1 MSSVAIC
8 EAALP
13 SDLPI
18 KRQLCRTAAVID
30 DNINAVSGMVDVLF
44 RRMTQLMKLNRE
56 LQGRMRQLEQGA
68 EPATRMELQDIRRKY
83 NAAVEGT
90 AQILQSIKL
99 QINDMTSGKGQT
111 LQPTD
116 VQGQVAQ
123 QAMAAA
129 GAPTTG
135 APTTGAPNPQT
146 KFAAPSMSEA
156 TEGRLTLNDLIDAYM
171 TFVLTVPDPTNT
183 NKTIGYLQKK
193 LSGASDPAQ
202 AQKLSGLIR
211 ALLTDRY
218 ETRREEIVKL
228 MQEFANRTTGRE
240 VGIQFQP
247 LAKPYTAAVQF
258 QEMLNVLLMAHLAKY
273 GSFSAQNVL
282 GSLIQLRD
290 AVQQFFNNPYAA
302 SGQLLE
308 RLRNIPL
315 MYDLPLVAEKLYY
328 LLTDPSPQPA
338 YQPAYRQEVLGQI
351 TSAIQS
357 VSDVTLPPTTPV
369 TQPGRLSSVYNFFRP
384 RQQGEAASQNVRA
397 GPKVSPKKDFDMST
411 LQSGLASSLPV
422 QDMSAR

>member
-30 DNINAVSGMVDVLF
+30 NNINAVSGMVDVLF

-99 QINDMTSGKGQT
+99 QINDMSSGKGQT

-123 QAMAAA
+123 QAMATA
-129 GAPTTG
+129 GATT
-135 APTTGAPNPQT
+135 PQT
-146 KFAAPSMSEA
+146 KFAVPSTSEA

-338 YQPAYRQEVLGQI
+338 YPPAYRQEVLGQI

-369 TQPGRLSSVYNFFRP
+369 AQPGRLSSVYNFFRP
-384 RQQGEAASQNVRA
+384 RQQVEAASQNVPA

>member
-30 DNINAVSGMVDVLF
+30 NNINAVSGMVDVLF

-99 QINDMTSGKGQT
+99 QINDMSSGKGQT

-123 QAMAAA
+123 QAMATA
-129 GAPTTG
+129 GATT
-135 APTTGAPNPQT
+135 PQT
-146 KFAAPSMSEA
+146 KFAVPSTSEA

-338 YQPAYRQEVLGQI
+338 YLPAYRQEVLGQI

-369 TQPGRLSSVYNFFRP
+369 ARPGRLSSVYNFFRP
-384 RQQGEAASQNVRA
+384 RQQVEAASQNVPA

>member
-30 DNINAVSGMVDVLF
+30 NNINAVSGMVDVLF

-99 QINDMTSGKGQT
+99 QINDMSSGKGQT

-123 QAMAAA
+123 QAMATA
-129 GAPTTG
+129 GATT
-135 APTTGAPNPQT
+135 PQT
-146 KFAAPSMSEA
+146 KFAVPSTSEA

-338 YQPAYRQEVLGQI
+338 YPPAYRQEVLGQI

-357 VSDVTLPPTTPV
+357 VSDVTLPPTSPV
-369 TQPGRLSSVYNFFRP
+369 AQPGRLSSVYNFFRP
-384 RQQGEAASQNVRA
+384 RQQVEAASQNVPA

>member
-1 MSSVAIC
+1 MNSVAIC

-56 LQGRMRQLEQGA
+56 LQSRMRQLEQGA

-90 AQILQSIKL
+90 AQILQSIKR
-99 QINDMTSGKGQT
+99 QINDMSSGKGAESSAAPQI
-111 LQPTD
+111 PTAGAPTEG
-116 VQGQVAQ
+116 VAAQV
-123 QAMAAA
+123 
-129 GAPTTG
+129 APTTG
-135 APTTGAPNPQT
+135 APTPQA
-146 KFAAPSMSEA
+146 KFAAPSTSEV
-156 TEGRLTLNDLIDAYM
+156 TDGRLTLNDLIDAYM

-183 NKTIGYLQKK
+183 NKTIGYLQQK
-193 LSGASDPAQ
+193 LSAASDPAQ
-202 AQKLSGLIR
+202 AQKLSSLIR

-240 VGIQFQP
+240 VGIRFQP
-247 LAKPYTAAVQF
+247 LAKPYTAAIQF

-273 GSFSAQNVL
+273 GSFSSQNVL

-302 SGQLLE
+302 SGQLLD

-338 YQPAYRQEVLGQI
+338 YMPTYRQEILSQI

-369 TQPGRLSSVYNFFRP
+369 AQPGRLSSVYNFFRP
-384 RQQGEAASQNVRA
+384 RRQAERANQNMRAS
-397 GPKVSPKKDFDMST
+397 PKVTPRKEFDMST
-411 LQSGLASSLPV
+411 LQGGLASSLPV